1 MTTGCF
7 CTSMCCTYLSNA
19 VVLISVIVYD
29 VAHRLLIVCLIYCER
44 LMENAHVPLVTQTWR
59 PVLLC
64 CLLLASKVW
73 QDQGTWNIDMA
84 DIFPQYSLQNI
95 NKLERTFCAEI
106 NWDLYISPSVYA
118 KYYFAL
124 RSITAE
130 KDFRRNYN
138 MMIHIPV
145 PGAEMVANRSEDLR
159 SHVLAKSL

>member
-1 MTTGCF
+1 
-7 CTSMCCTYLSNA
+7 
-19 VVLISVIVYD
+19 
-29 VAHRLLIVCLIYCER
+29 
-44 LMENAHVPLVTQTWR
+44 MENAHVALVTQTWR

-84 DIFPQYSLQNI
+84 EIFPQYSLQNI
-95 NKLERTFCAEI
+95 NKLERTFCSEI

-138 MMIHIPV
+138 MMMHIPV
-145 PGAEMVANRSEDLR
+145 PGAEQIANRSEDLK
-159 SHVLAKSL
+159 SQVLAKSL